1 MSQAGGNAEVIAT
14 KGDVILQLGK
24 VGVGDGVRNVLVSSV
39 VLSLASPVFAT
50 MFDGRFSEGQ
60 SLSPASPRTVPLSDD
75 DPECITMICKI
86 GHMQT
91 SQLPTTLTAIDLF
104 KPALVCNKYDCVG
117 VVRAWAIIWVA
128 ALLEMPAA
136 QDFEKL
142 FLATHL
148 LDLSGEF
155 SRVSQSLIR
164 DQSTTFSIVKAMAGQ
179 EFLPWTVY
187 QCILLGQMAYRQE
200 INKAFGSI
208 VTGKERCSASQRSTC
223 MFLHSLKKCGIW
235 PTHDHSVPA
244 IKSKLENVGE
254 AAFPADSKRC
264 ASYQNLCIC
273 GAVSCTKRNLVYELD
288 KIYNAVQA
296 LCLKCVRH
304 KAFGESRAQCGAH
317 LISGAMVYL

>member
-1 MSQAGGNAEVIAT
+1 MEYAMF
-14 KGDVILQLGK
+14 
-24 VGVGDGVRNVLVSSV
+24 
-39 VLSLASPVFAT
+39 LSHPW
-50 MFDGRFSEGQ
+50 FSALLRQ
-60 SLSPASPRTVPLSDD
+60 SLPPCSTVASPRVRVFLRLRHVQSRFRTTILSV
-75 DPECITMICKI
+75 TMICKI

-91 SQLPTTLTAIDLF
+91 SQLPTTLTAMDLF
-104 KPALVCNKYDCVG
+104 KLALVCNKYDCVG

-164 DQSTTFSIVKAMAGQ
+164 DQSTTFSIVEAMAGQ

-208 VTGKERCSASQRSTC
+208 VTGKERCSASHRSTC
-223 MFLHSLKKCGIW
+223 MFLHSLKKCGI
-235 PTHDHSVPA
+235 
-244 IKSKLENVGE
+244 
-254 AAFPADSKRC
+254 
-264 ASYQNLCIC
+264 
-273 GAVSCTKRNLVYELD
+273 
-288 KIYNAVQA
+288 
-296 LCLKCVRH
+296 
-304 KAFGESRAQCGAH
+304 
-317 LISGAMVYL
+317 